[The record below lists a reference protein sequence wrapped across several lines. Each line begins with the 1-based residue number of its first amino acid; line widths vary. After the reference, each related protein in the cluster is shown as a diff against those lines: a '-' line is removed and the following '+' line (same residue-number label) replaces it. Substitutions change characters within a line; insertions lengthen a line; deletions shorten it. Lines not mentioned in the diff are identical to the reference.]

1 MKAKL
6 YPAFLIT
13 GTILLTLISLR
24 QFLFRYCVQ
33 STERKPSEQVA
44 LSLSASVSTT
54 FPKTSIPAPPRSETT
69 PVPPP
74 QSAGI
79 TPPKPSPPSVPIH
92 HQQGSFRVSNLT
104 EHPVRVALLSRS
116 SPGNT
121 EPVHWDFAP
130 EEGSKEG
137 LILSLPEED
146 LILKSGDILIVFA
159 PDGSR
164 YYWGPYIVGET
175 PFPVWKPEGKEWQ
188 LIIQPSRT
196 PDQFSSNQ

>member
-24 QFLFRYCVQ
+24 QFLFRYCVP
-33 STERKPSEQVA
+33 STERKSSEQVT
-44 LSLSASVSTT
+44 LSLSTPLSTT
-54 FPKTSIPAPPRSETT
+54 FPKTSIPTPSSPART
-69 PVPPP
+69 PVPYPE
-74 QSAGI
+74 SGV
-79 TPPKPSPPSVPIH
+79 TPPKLSSPSHPTSH
-92 HQQGSFRVSNLT
+92 HQGSFRVSNLT

-116 SPGNT
+116 SPTIT

-130 EEGSKEG
+130 QEGSKEG

-175 PFPVWKPEGKEWQ
+175 SLPAWNPQGKEWQ
-188 LIIQPSRT
+188 LVIQPAKGQ
-196 PDQFSSNQ
+196 DQFSSQK

>member
-33 STERKPSEQVA
+33 STERKSSEQVA
-44 LSLSASVSTT
+44 LSASTPLSTT
-54 FPKTSIPAPPRSETT
+54 FPKTSIPAPPLSERT

-74 QSAGI
+74 QSGSN
-79 TPPKPSPPSVPIH
+79 PPKLSPPSIPTSH
-92 HQQGSFRVSNLT
+92 PRGSFRVSNLT

-116 SPGNT
+116 SPAIA

-175 PFPVWKPEGKEWQ
+175 SLPAWNPDGKEWQ
-188 LIIQPSRT
+188 LVIQPSRT
-196 PDQFSSNQ
+196 PDQFSSQK

>member
-33 STERKPSEQVA
+33 STERKSSEQVA
-44 LSLSASVSTT
+44 LSLSAPLSTT
-54 FPKTSIPAPPRSETT
+54 FPKTSIPAPPASERP
-69 PVPPP
+69 PVP
-74 QSAGI
+74 S
-79 TPPKPSPPSVPIH
+79 PKLGHNSPKLSPPAISTNPH
-92 HQQGSFRVSNLT
+92 QGSFRVSNLT
-104 EHPVRVALLSRS
+104 EHPVRVALLTRS
-116 SPGNT
+116 SVGNT

-137 LILSLPEED
+137 LILSLPEKD

-175 PFPVWKPEGKEWQ
+175 PFPVWKPESKEWQ
-188 LIIQPSRT
+188 LVIQPTRT
-196 PDQFSSNQ
+196 LDQFSSGK